1 MEYGK
6 LKRALEGVLFA
17 AGEPVTAQRLCL
29 GLETDRATLD
39 RAAQDLAEEYE
50 GGKRGIRLL
59 RLEGSYQ
66 LCSAPEQANLI
77 RRTLESRKPP
87 KLSQPALEVLA
98 VVAYFQPVTRAYL
111 DQARGVDCSHS
122 LALLLDR
129 ELVAPCGHL
138 DAPGH
143 PLLYKTTPAFLRV
156 FGLTDLEDLPPL
168 PEEQAQDGEEGTP

>member
-1 MEYGK
+1 M
-6 LKRALEGVLFA
+6 
-17 AGEPVTAQRLCL
+17 
-29 GLETDRATLD
+29 
-39 RAAQDLAEEYE
+39 
-50 GGKRGIRLL
+50 
-59 RLEGSYQ
+59 
-66 LCSAPEQANLI
+66 
-77 RRTLESRKPP
+77 
-87 KLSQPALEVLA
+87 
-98 VVAYFQPVTRAYL
+98 AYFQPVTRAYL

-168 PEEQAQDGEEGTP
+168 PEEQAQDGEGGTP